1 MGGCGDEREERE
13 AGREGDR
20 WRGGEVERERGIEVD
35 REAGREVERG
45 WLLPPS
51 NLSSSILPLSLPQ
64 MCAISGL
71 LLSLPDA
78 VAPTSLLFGV
88 RFSFS
93 SAAGFCH

>member
-1 MGGCGDEREERE
+1 M
-13 AGREGDR
+13 AAAT
-20 WRGGEVERERGIEVD
+20 IQSK
-35 REAGREVERG
+35 
-45 WLLPPS
+45 LFYFT
-51 NLSSSILPLSLPQ
+51 LSLPQ